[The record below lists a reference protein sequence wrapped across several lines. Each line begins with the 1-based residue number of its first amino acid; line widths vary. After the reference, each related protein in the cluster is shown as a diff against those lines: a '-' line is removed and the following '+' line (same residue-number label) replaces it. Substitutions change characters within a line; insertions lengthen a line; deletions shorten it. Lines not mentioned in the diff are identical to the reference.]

1 MRIMTRL
8 FYAAI
13 VFLLWCLATKNGC
26 NECGVTNDM
35 QYIGLAIVVAGA
47 LAGGD

>member
-1 MRIMTRL
+1 MRF

-13 VFLLWCLATKNGC
+13 AAMGWIALSANAIESISLEMKWL
-26 NECGVTNDM
+26 M
-35 QYIGLAIVVAGA
+35 LAIVVAGA

>member
-1 MRIMTRL
+1 MRL

-13 VFLLWCLATKNGC
+13 AAITWILLTANIIEPISLEMRWL
-26 NECGVTNDM
+26 M
-35 QYIGLAIVVAGA
+35 LAIVVAGA